1 MRPQVSVVVPTFRR
15 PALLQRC
22 LDALLHQDFAPGRY
36 EIIIV
41 DDGAT
46 EDTRAMVEG
55 WQQCTARQHGPLI
68 TYLAVTGNHGPAAA
82 RNLGWRHAQGE
93 IIAFTDDD
101 CVPTPTWL
109 RTGVRA
115 FRADV
120 ACITGRIRMPIPA
133 VPTDYERNEAGLER
147 AELVTANC
155 FCRRSALQQVG
166 GFDERFRM
174 AWREDSD
181 LQFQLLRHQL
191 PILAEPAAV
200 VVHPVRPAPWGVSIS
215 QQKKV
220 QYDALLYKKHPVL
233 YRQRIRPAP
242 PWRYYVIVAALLL
255 GAAAACGG
263 HFWAAGLA
271 WGTWL
276 LLTARF
282 CLLRLNGTS
291 HQATHVAE
299 MIVTSVAIPPV
310 SLFWRWAGQLRFGV
324 PFF

>member
-1 MRPQVSVVVPTFRR
+1 MRPQVSVVVPTYKR

-22 LDALLHQDFAPGRY
+22 LDALAHQDFAPDRY

-46 EDTRAMVEG
+46 DETRALVQD
-55 WQQCTARQHGPLI
+55 WQQQLARQRGPQI

-82 RNLGWRHAQGE
+82 RNLGWRHSVAE

-101 CVPTPTWL
+101 CVPSPTWL
-109 RTGVRA
+109 RAGMQA
-115 FRADV
+115 FTPAV
-120 ACITGRIRMPIPA
+120 ACVTGRIRMPIPA
-133 VPTDYERNEAGLER
+133 IPTDYERNESGLER

-155 FCRRSALQQVG
+155 FCRRAILQQIG

-181 LQFQLLRHQL
+181 LQFELLCRDL
-191 PILAEPAAV
+191 RILQAPQAV
-200 VVHPVRPAPWGVSIS
+200 VVHPVRPAPWGISIS
-215 QQKKV
+215 QQKKI
-220 QYDALLYKKHPVL
+220 QFDALLYKKHPLL

-242 PWRYYVIVAALLL
+242 PWRYYAIAASLAL
-255 GAAAACGG
+255 GAAAAWSG
-263 HFWAAGLA
+263 HIGMAGFS
-271 WGTWL
+271 WGIWL
-276 LLTARF
+276 VLTGRF
-282 CLLRLNGTS
+282 CLMRLKGTS
-291 HQATHVAE
+291 HQMAHVAE
-299 MIVTSVAIPPV
+299 MIITSIAIPPV